1 MAFTP
6 CTNLLSQSLATSC
19 TEPRIK
25 GYEPVG
31 IIINR
36 ADIDWAN
43 LSIDGLNPRIV
54 VSLPLLAT
62 KKAAVIYNS
71 KKNPLPF
78 DGTQTTYN
86 RDADAYDKVVQFYF
100 EGIGGAASK
109 AVESL
114 KDGDYVVLL
123 ERKSKYADGGFQI
136 FGYQK
141 GLSAGNEGGAMVQDE
156 ATGYWLIT
164 MATQEPWAEVEFSI
178 NRDYGETK
186 TAFDAF
192 VTGAM

>member
-6 CTNLLSQSLATSC
+6 CTNLLAQSLATAC
-19 TEPRIK
+19 DEPRIK
-25 GYEPVG
+25 GYEAIG

-36 ADIDWAN
+36 ADIDWSLVTAN
-43 LSIDGLNPRIV
+43 AGNRRMID
-54 VSLPLLAT
+54 SLPLKAT

-78 DGTQTTYN
+78 DGTSTTYN
-86 RDADAYDKVVQFYF
+86 RDADAYDKVVQFYY
-100 EGIGGAASK
+100 EGIGATAAK

-114 KDGDYVVLL
+114 KDGDYIVIL
-123 ERKSKYADGGFQI
+123 ERKSKYANGSFQI

-164 MATQEPWAEVEFSI
+164 MTTQEPWAEIEFNNTGGYNEMKDI
-178 NRDYGETK
+178 
-186 TAFDAF
+186 FDAL
-192 VTGAM
+192 VAGAM

>member
-1 MAFTP
+1 MPFTP
-6 CTNLLSQSLATSC
+6 CTNLLAQSLATAC
-19 TEPRIK
+19 DEPRIK

-36 ADIDWAN
+36 ADIDWAT
-43 LSIDGLNPRIV
+43 ITVGATNPRIV
-54 VSLPLLAT
+54 TTLPLLLT

-86 RDADAYDKVVQFYF
+86 RDADAYDKVVQYYF
-100 EGIGGAASK
+100 EGIGGSAGKS
-109 AVESL
+109 VEAL
-114 KDGDYVVLL
+114 KDGDYVALL
-123 ERKSKYADGGFQI
+123 ERKSKYDTGSFQL

-141 GLSAGNEGGAMVQDE
+141 GLSAGNEGGAMIQDE
-156 ATGYWLIT
+156 ATGYWLVT
-164 MATQEPWAEVEFSI
+164 MATQEPWAEIEF
-178 NRDYGETK
+178 NVATYAQTK
-186 TAFDAF
+186 TAFDAL

>member
-6 CTNLLSQSLATSC
+6 CTNLLAQSLATAC
-19 TEPRIK
+19 AEPRIK
-25 GYEPVG
+25 GYEAIGLIV
-31 IIINR
+31 NR

-43 LSIDGLNPRIV
+43 ITTDANNPRIIT
-54 VSLPLLAT
+54 SLPLLAT

-109 AVESL
+109 AVEAL
-114 KDGDYVVLL
+114 KDGDYVVIL
-123 ERKSKYADGGFQI
+123 ERKSKYDTGSFQL

-164 MATQEPWAEVEFSI
+164 MATQEPWAEIELKDSNYTDTKSI
-178 NRDYGETK
+178 
-186 TAFDAF
+186 FDAL
-192 VTGAM
+192 VAGAM

>member
-1 MAFTP
+1 MPFTP
-6 CTNLLSQSLATSC
+6 CTNLLAQSLATAC

-25 GYEPVG
+25 GYEAIG

-36 ADIDWAN
+36 ADIDWATVTT
-43 LSIDGLNPRIV
+43 DGTNPRIV
-54 VSLPLLAT
+54 TTLPLLAT

-86 RDADAYDKVVQFYF
+86 RDADAYDKVVQYYF
-100 EGIGGAASK
+100 EGIGGAAGKS
-109 AVESL
+109 VEAL
-114 KDGDYVVLL
+114 KDGDYVVIL
-123 ERKSKYADGGFQI
+123 ERKSKYDVGSFQL

-156 ATGYWLIT
+156 ATGYWLVT
-164 MATQEPWAEVEFSI
+164 MATQEPWAEIELKDT
-178 NRDYGETK
+178 NYATTK
-186 TAFDAF
+186 TAFDAL

>member
-6 CTNLLSQSLATSC
+6 CTNLLAQSLQTAC
-19 TEPRIK
+19 GEPRIK
-25 GYEPVG
+25 GYEAIG
-31 IIINR
+31 LIINR
-36 ADIDWAN
+36 ADIDWATVVVD
-43 LSIDGLNPRIV
+43 SANPRIV
-54 VSLPLLAT
+54 DTLSLKTT

-71 KKNPLPF
+71 KKTPLPF

-100 EGIGGAASK
+100 EGIGGAAGK
-109 AVESL
+109 TVEAL
-114 KDGDYVVLL
+114 KDGNYIVIL
-123 ERKSKYADGGFQI
+123 ERKSKYNNGSFQL

-164 MATQEPWAEVEFSI
+164 MATQEPWAEIEYNNSGGYSEMKEIFDSLV
-178 NRDYGETK
+178 
-186 TAFDAF
+186 TA
-192 VTGAM
+192 AM

>member
-6 CTNLLSQSLATSC
+6 CTNLLAQSLATSC

-25 GYEPVG
+25 GYEAIG

-36 ADIDWAN
+36 ADIDWATI
-43 LSIDGLNPRIV
+43 SIDADNPRIV
-54 VSLPLLAT
+54 DNLPLLAT

-71 KKNPLPF
+71 KKSPLPF

-86 RDADAYDKVVQFYF
+86 RESDAYDKVVQFYF

-109 AVESL
+109 AVEAL
-114 KDGDYVVLL
+114 KDGDYIVLL
-123 ERKSKYADGGFQI
+123 ERKSKYNTGSFQL

-164 MATQEPWAEVEFSI
+164 MTTQEPWAEVELKDAS
-178 NRDYGETK
+178 YSLTK
-186 TAFDAF
+186 ATFDAL

>member
-36 ADIDWAN
+36 ADIDWA
-43 LSIDGLNPRIV
+43 LSTVDANNPRIV
-54 VSLPLLAT
+54 NGLPLVAT

-86 RDADAYDKVVQFYF
+86 RESDAYDKVVQFYF
-100 EGIGGAASK
+100 EGIGGVASK
-109 AVESL
+109 AVEAL

-123 ERKSKYADGGFQI
+123 ERKSKYNTGSFQL

-156 ATGYWLIT
+156 ATGYWLVT
-164 MATQEPWAEVEFSI
+164 MATQEPWAEVEL
-178 NRDYGETK
+178 NNADYKDTK
-186 TAFDAF
+186 IIFDAF

>member
-6 CTNLLSQSLATSC
+6 CTNLLAQSLATSC

-25 GYEPVG
+25 GYEAIG

-43 LSIDGLNPRIV
+43 ILTDSLNPRIV
-54 VSLPLLAT
+54 EALSLLAT

-71 KKNPLPF
+71 KKTPLPF

-86 RDADAYDKVVQFYF
+86 RDSDAYDKVVQFYY

-109 AVESL
+109 AVEAL
-114 KDGDYVVLL
+114 KDGDYVVIL
-123 ERKSKYADGGFQI
+123 ERKSKYNTGSFQI

-141 GLSAGNEGGAMVQDE
+141 GLSAGNDGGAMVQDE
-156 ATGYWLIT
+156 ATGYWLVT
-164 MATQEPWAEVEFSI
+164 MATQEPWAEVEFKDTS
-178 NRDYGETK
+178 YAATK
-186 TAFDAF
+186 TAFDAL

>member
-6 CTNLLSQSLATSC
+6 CTNLLAQSLATPC
-19 TEPRIK
+19 EEPRIK
-25 GYEPVG
+25 GYEAIG
-31 IIINR
+31 IAINR
-36 ADIDWAN
+36 ADIDWAT
-43 LSIDGLNPRIV
+43 ITVDALNPRIITA
-54 VSLPLLAT
+54 LPLKAS

-100 EGIGGAASK
+100 EGIGGAAGKS
-109 AVESL
+109 VEAL
-114 KDGDYVVLL
+114 KDGDYIVLL
-123 ERKSKYADGGFQI
+123 ERKSKYDNGSFQL

-156 ATGYWLIT
+156 ATGYWLVT
-164 MATQEPWAEVEFSI
+164 MATQEPWAEIELDAGTYVL
-178 NRDYGETK
+178 TK
-186 TAFDAF
+186 TAFNAL

>member
-6 CTNLLSQSLATSC
+6 CTNLLSQTLATSC

-36 ADIDWAN
+36 ADVDWAN
-43 LSIDGLNPRIV
+43 ISIDGLNPRIV

-86 RDADAYDKVVQFYF
+86 RDADAYDKVLQFYF

-114 KDGDYVVLL
+114 KDGDYIVLL
-123 ERKSKYADGGFQI
+123 ERKSKYVDGGFQL

-164 MATQEPWAEVEFSI
+164 MATQEPWAEIEFRI
-178 NRDYGETK
+178 NSDHEETK
-186 TAFDAF
+186 TAFDAY

>member
-6 CTNLLSQSLATSC
+6 CTNLLAQSLATPC
-19 TEPRIK
+19 DEPRIK
-25 GYEPVG
+25 GYEAIG
-31 IIINR
+31 LIINR
-36 ADIDWAN
+36 ADIDWATVAVDA
-43 LSIDGLNPRIV
+43 INPRIV
-54 VSLPLLAT
+54 TALPLKTT

-86 RDADAYDKVVQFYF
+86 RDADAYDKVVQYYF
-100 EGIGGAASK
+100 EGIGGAAGKS
-109 AVESL
+109 VEAL
-114 KDGDYVVLL
+114 KDGDYIVIL
-123 ERKSKYADGGFQI
+123 ERKSKYATGSFQM

-164 MATQEPWAEVEFSI
+164 MTTQEPWAEIEFNAGTYALS
-178 NRDYGETK
+178 K
-186 TAFDAF
+186 TAFDAL

>member
-6 CTNLLSQSLATSC
+6 CTNLLAQSLATPC
-19 TEPRIK
+19 DEPRIK
-25 GYEPVG
+25 GYEAIG

-36 ADIDWAN
+36 ADIDWSLVTADSGN
-43 LSIDGLNPRIV
+43 RRMID
-54 VSLPLLAT
+54 SLPLKAS

-78 DGTQTTYN
+78 DGTSTTYN
-86 RDADAYDKVVQFYF
+86 RDADAYDKVVQFYY
-100 EGIGGAASK
+100 EGIGAIAAK

-114 KDGDYVVLL
+114 KDGDYIVIL
-123 ERKSKYADGGFQI
+123 ERKSKYANGSFQI

-164 MATQEPWAEVEFSI
+164 MTTQEPWAEIEFNNTGGYNEI
-178 NRDYGETK
+178 KEI
-186 TAFDAF
+186 FDTLVA
-192 VTGAM
+192 GAL

>member
-1 MAFTP
+1 MPFTP
-6 CTNLLSQSLATSC
+6 CTNLLAQSLATAC

-25 GYEPVG
+25 GYEAIG

-36 ADIDWAN
+36 ADIDWGNVTYSA
-43 LSIDGLNPRIV
+43 LNPRIV
-54 VSLPLLAT
+54 ESLPLLAT

-100 EGIGGAASK
+100 EGIGGAAGK
-109 AVESL
+109 TVEAL
-114 KDGDYVVLL
+114 KDGDYVVIL
-123 ERKSKYADGGFQI
+123 ERKSKYNTGSFQL

-164 MATQEPWAEVEFSI
+164 MATQEPWAEIEFNVST
-178 NRDYGETK
+178 YTATK
-186 TAFDAF
+186 TAVDAF

>member
-1 MAFTP
+1 MPFIP
-6 CTNLLSQSLATSC
+6 CTNLLAQSLATPC

-25 GYEPVG
+25 GYEAIG

-36 ADIDWAN
+36 ADIDWATVTVN
-43 LSIDGLNPRIV
+43 AVNPRIIDTLRLK
-54 VSLPLLAT
+54 ST

-109 AVESL
+109 AVEAL
-114 KDGDYVVLL
+114 KDGDYIVIL
-123 ERKSKYADGGFQI
+123 ERKSKYNVGSFQI

-156 ATGYWLIT
+156 ATGYWLVT
-164 MATQEPWAEVEFSI
+164 MATQEPWAEIEWNNNS
-178 NRDYGETK
+178 DYVAMK
-186 TAFDAF
+186 VFFDTL

>member
-36 ADIDWAN
+36 ADIDWAM
-43 LSIDGLNPRIV
+43 STVDALNPRIV
-54 VSLPLLAT
+54 NVPLLAT

-109 AVESL
+109 AVEAL

-123 ERKSKYADGGFQI
+123 ERKSKYNTGSFQL

-156 ATGYWLIT
+156 ATGYWLVT
-164 MATQEPWAEVEFSI
+164 MATQEPWAEVEL
-178 NRDYGETK
+178 NVADYVDTK
-186 TAFDAF
+186 TAFDDLVA
-192 VTGAM
+192 GAM

>member
-6 CTNLLSQSLATSC
+6 CTNLLAQSLATAC
-19 TEPRIK
+19 DAPRIK
-25 GYEPVG
+25 GYEAIG
-31 IIINR
+31 LIINR
-36 ADIDWAN
+36 ADIDWATVAV
-43 LSIDGLNPRIV
+43 DAGNPRIV
-54 VSLPLLAT
+54 TALPLLAT

-86 RDADAYDKVVQFYF
+86 RDADAYDKVVQYYF
-100 EGIGGAASK
+100 EGIGGAAGKS
-109 AVESL
+109 VEAL
-114 KDGDYVVLL
+114 KDGDYIVLL
-123 ERKSKYADGGFQI
+123 ERKSKYDTGSFQL

-164 MATQEPWAEVEFSI
+164 MATQEPWAEIEFKDTNYAES
-178 NRDYGETK
+178 K
-186 TAFDAF
+186 TYFNTLVA
-192 VTGAM
+192 GAM

>member
-36 ADIDWAN
+36 ADINW
-43 LSIDGLNPRIV
+43 SIGGVDTGNPRIV
-54 VSLPLLAT
+54 TALPLLAT

-71 KKNPLPF
+71 KKNPMPF

-86 RDADAYDKVVQFYF
+86 RDANAYDKVVQFYF
-100 EGIGGAASK
+100 EGIGGVASK
-109 AVESL
+109 AVEAL
-114 KDGDYVVLL
+114 KDGDYIVIL
-123 ERKSKYADGGFQI
+123 ERKSKYNTGSFQL

-141 GLSAGNEGGAMVQDE
+141 GLSAGNEGEAMVQDE
-156 ATGYWLIT
+156 ATGYWLVT
-164 MATQEPWAEVEFSI
+164 MTTQEPWAEIELKDS
-178 NRDYGETK
+178 NYADTK
-186 TAFDAF
+186 QAFDEL

>member
-19 TEPRIK
+19 DEPRIK

-36 ADIDWAN
+36 ADFDWATVVVN
-43 LSIDGLNPRIV
+43 ADNPRIV
-54 VSLPLLAT
+54 ESLPLLAT

-114 KDGDYVVLL
+114 KDGDYIVIL
-123 ERKSKYADGGFQI
+123 ERKSKYNNGSFQL

-156 ATGYWLIT
+156 ATGYWLVT
-164 MATQEPWAEVEFSI
+164 MATQEPWAEVEFNNIGGYS
-178 NRDYGETK
+178 DMKQT
-186 TAFDAF
+186 FDAF

>member
-6 CTNLLSQSLATSC
+6 CTNLLSQTLATSC

-25 GYEPVG
+25 GYEPMG

-36 ADIDWAN
+36 ADINWATVV
-43 LSIDGLNPRIV
+43 SESSNPRIV
-54 VSLPLLAT
+54 TELPLLAT

-86 RDADAYDKVVQFYF
+86 RDADAYDKVVQYYF
-100 EGIGGAASK
+100 EGIGGFASK

-123 ERKSKYADGGFQI
+123 ERKSKYGTGSFQI

-156 ATGYWLIT
+156 ATGYWLVT
-164 MATQEPWAEVEFSI
+164 MATQEPWAEVELLY
-178 NRDYGETK
+178 DTYAGTK
-186 TAFDAF
+186 TIFDAF

>member
-6 CTNLLSQSLATSC
+6 CTNLLAQSLATPC
-19 TEPRIK
+19 DEPRIK
-25 GYEPVG
+25 GYEAIG
-31 IIINR
+31 IDINW
-36 ADIDWAN
+36 DDVDWAAITVDAN
-43 LSIDGLNPRIV
+43 NPRIIT
-54 VSLPLLAT
+54 SFPLKAT

-100 EGIGGAASK
+100 EGIGGVASK

-114 KDGDYVVLL
+114 KDGRHIAIL
-123 ERKSKYADGGFQI
+123 ERASKYDTGSFQI

-156 ATGYWLIT
+156 ATGYWLVT
-164 MATQEPWAEVEFSI
+164 MATQEPWAEIEFNAGTYALS
-178 NRDYGETK
+178 K
-186 TAFDAF
+186 AAFDAL

>member
-6 CTNLLSQSLATSC
+6 CTNLLAQSLATSC

-25 GYEPVG
+25 GYEAIG

-36 ADIDWAN
+36 ADIDWATVIAD
-43 LSIDGLNPRIV
+43 SGNPRIIN
-54 VSLPLLAT
+54 SLPLLAT

-100 EGIGGAASK
+100 EGIGGAAGK
-109 AVESL
+109 AVEAL
-114 KDGDYVVLL
+114 KDGDYVVIL
-123 ERKSKYADGGFQI
+123 ERKSKYGIGSFQL

-156 ATGYWLIT
+156 ATGYWLVT
-164 MATQEPWAEVEFSI
+164 MATQEPWAEIELI
-178 NRDYGETK
+178 NSDYSDTK
-186 TAFDAF
+186 ADFNAL

>member
-6 CTNLLSQSLATSC
+6 CTNLLTQSLATSC
-19 TEPRIK
+19 TKPRIK
-25 GYEPVG
+25 GYEAIG

-36 ADIDWAN
+36 ADIDWATI
-43 LSIDGLNPRIV
+43 SVDALNPRIV
-54 VSLPLLAT
+54 DNMPLLAT

-109 AVESL
+109 AVEAL
-114 KDGDYVVLL
+114 KDGDYIVIL
-123 ERKSKYADGGFQI
+123 ERKSKYDNGGFQI

-164 MATQEPWAEVEFSI
+164 MSTQEPWAEIEFTNNGS
-178 NRDYGETK
+178 NTETK
-186 TAFDAF
+186 VLFDAL

>member
-6 CTNLLSQSLATSC
+6 CTNLLAQSLATAC

-25 GYEPVG
+25 GYEAIG

-36 ADIDWAN
+36 ADIDWATVVA
-43 LSIDGLNPRIV
+43 DAGNPRMID
-54 VSLPLLAT
+54 SLSLKPT
-62 KKAAVIYNS
+62 KKAAVIYNN

-100 EGIGGAASK
+100 EGIGAIASK
-109 AVESL
+109 AVEAL
-114 KDGDYVVLL
+114 KDGDYVVIL
-123 ERKSKYADGGFQI
+123 ERKSKYNDGSFQL

-164 MATQEPWAEVEFSI
+164 MATQEPWAEIEYNNTGGYSEMK
-178 NRDYGETK
+178 GM
-186 TAFDAF
+186 FDAL

>member
-6 CTNLLSQSLATSC
+6 CTNLLAQSLATPC
-19 TEPRIK
+19 DEPRIK
-25 GYEPVG
+25 GYEAIG

-36 ADIDWAN
+36 ADINWAN
-43 LSIDGLNPRIV
+43 VVADSGNRRMID
-54 VSLPLLAT
+54 SLPLLPT

-86 RDADAYDKVVQFYF
+86 RDADAYDKVVQYYF
-100 EGIGGAASK
+100 EGIGAAASK
-109 AVESL
+109 AVEAL
-114 KDGDYVVLL
+114 KDGDYIVIL
-123 ERKSKYADGGFQI
+123 ERKSKYSVGSFQI

-141 GLSAGNEGGAMVQDE
+141 GLSAGNDGGAMVQDE

-164 MATQEPWAEVEFSI
+164 MATQEPWAEVELNNTGGYSELKGIFD
-178 NRDYGETK
+178 DY
-186 TAFDAF
+186 

>member
-6 CTNLLSQSLATSC
+6 CTNLLAQSLATPC
-19 TEPRIK
+19 NEPRIK
-25 GYEPVG
+25 GYEAIG
-31 IIINR
+31 IIVNR
-36 ADIDWAN
+36 ADIDWATVT
-43 LSIDGLNPRIV
+43 SDAANPRMIDNI
-54 VSLPLLAT
+54 PLKAT
-62 KKAAVIYNS
+62 KKAAFIYNS

-100 EGIGGAASK
+100 EGIGGIASK
-109 AVESL
+109 AVEAL
-114 KDGDYVVLL
+114 KDGDYVVIL
-123 ERKSKYADGGFQI
+123 ERKSKYNNGSFQL

-164 MATQEPWAEVEFSI
+164 MTTQEPWAEIEWNNTGGYSEMK
-178 NRDYGETK
+178 GM
-186 TAFDAF
+186 FDEL

>member
-1 MAFTP
+1 MPFTP
-6 CTNLLSQSLATSC
+6 CTNLLSQTLATSC

-36 ADIDWAN
+36 ADVDWAT
-43 LSIDGLNPRIV
+43 ITVDALNPRIITA
-54 VSLPLLAT
+54 LPLLAT

-86 RDADAYDKVVQFYF
+86 RDADAYDKVVQYYF
-100 EGIGGAASK
+100 EGIGGAAGK

-114 KDGDYVVLL
+114 KDGDYIVLL
-123 ERKSKYADGGFQI
+123 ERKSKYNVGSFQL

-156 ATGYWLIT
+156 ATGYWLVT
-164 MATQEPWAEVEFSI
+164 MTTQEPWAEVELKAAS
-178 NRDYGETK
+178 YVAGK
-186 TAFDAF
+186 TIFDAF

>member
-25 GYEPVG
+25 GYEPIG

-36 ADIDWAN
+36 ADIDWATVTT
-43 LSIDGLNPRIV
+43 DGTNPRIV
-54 VSLPLLAT
+54 TTLPLLAT

-86 RDADAYDKVVQFYF
+86 RDADAYDKVVQYYF
-100 EGIGGAASK
+100 EGIGGAAGKS
-109 AVESL
+109 VEAL
-114 KDGDYVVLL
+114 KDGDYVVIL
-123 ERKSKYADGGFQI
+123 ERKSKYDVGSFQL

-164 MATQEPWAEVEFSI
+164 MTTQEPWAEIEFNAGTYALS
-178 NRDYGETK
+178 K
-186 TAFDAF
+186 TAFDAL
-192 VTGAM
+192 VTGAF

>member
-6 CTNLLSQSLATSC
+6 CTNLLAQSLATAC

-25 GYEPVG
+25 GYEAIG
-31 IIINR
+31 LIINR
-36 ADIDWAN
+36 ADIDWATI
-43 LSIDGLNPRIV
+43 SVDALNPRIV
-54 VSLPLLAT
+54 DNMPLLAT

-100 EGIGGAASK
+100 EGIGGAAGKS
-109 AVESL
+109 VESL
-114 KDGDYVVLL
+114 KDGRHIAIL
-123 ERKSKYADGGFQI
+123 ERASKYDTGSFQI

-164 MATQEPWAEVEFSI
+164 MTTQEPFAEVEL
-178 NRDYGETK
+178 NEGDYATTK
-186 TAFDAF
+186 AGFDTLVA
-192 VTGAM
+192 GAL

>member
-6 CTNLLSQSLATSC
+6 CTNLLAQSLATSC

-25 GYEPVG
+25 GYEAIG
-31 IIINR
+31 LAINR

-43 LSIDGLNPRIV
+43 ITTDANNPRIV
-54 VSLPLLAT
+54 TSLPLLAT

-100 EGIGGAASK
+100 EGIGGAAGK
-109 AVESL
+109 AVEAL
-114 KDGDYVVLL
+114 KDGDYVVIL
-123 ERKSKYADGGFQI
+123 ERKSKYTAGGFQI

-164 MATQEPWAEVEFSI
+164 MATQEPWAEIELRI
-178 NRDYGETK
+178 NDDHEETK
-186 TAFDAF
+186 VVFDTF
-192 VTGAM
+192 VTNAM

>member
-6 CTNLLSQSLATSC
+6 CTNLLAQSLATAC

-25 GYEPVG
+25 GYEAIG

-36 ADIDWAN
+36 ADIDWATVVV
-43 LSIDGLNPRIV
+43 DAENPRIV
-54 VSLPLLAT
+54 TDLPLKAT

-100 EGIGGAASK
+100 EGIGGAAGK
-109 AVESL
+109 AVEAL

-123 ERKSKYADGGFQI
+123 ERKSKYDTGSFQL

-164 MATQEPWAEVEFSI
+164 MATQEPWAEIELNNAGS
-178 NRDYGETK
+178 YTQTK
-186 TAFDAF
+186 ADFDTL

>member
-6 CTNLLSQSLATSC
+6 CTNLLAQSLATAC

-25 GYEPVG
+25 GYEAIG

-36 ADIDWAN
+36 ADIDWATVLVDAN
-43 LSIDGLNPRIV
+43 NPRIV
-54 VSLPLLAT
+54 TSLPLLAT

-86 RDADAYDKVVQFYF
+86 RDADAYDKVVQYYF
-100 EGIGGAASK
+100 EGIGGAAGK

-114 KDGDYVVLL
+114 KDGDYVVIL
-123 ERKSKYADGGFQI
+123 ERKSKYDVGSFQL

-164 MATQEPWAEVEFSI
+164 MATQEPWAEIEYKD
-178 NRDYGETK
+178 NDYADTK
-186 TAFDAF
+186 AAFDAL
-192 VTGAM
+192 VTDAM

>member
-1 MAFTP
+1 MPFTP
-6 CTNLLSQSLATSC
+6 CTNLLAQSLATAC
-19 TEPRIK
+19 DEPRIK

-36 ADIDWAN
+36 ADVSWATVAIDA
-43 LSIDGLNPRIV
+43 LNPRIV
-54 VSLPLLAT
+54 TALPLLAT

-86 RDADAYDKVVQFYF
+86 RDADAYDKVVQYYF
-100 EGIGGAASK
+100 EGIGGAAGKS
-109 AVESL
+109 VEAL
-114 KDGDYVVLL
+114 KDGDYIVLL
-123 ERKSKYADGGFQI
+123 ERKSKYGTGSFQL

-156 ATGYWLIT
+156 ATGYWLVT
-164 MATQEPWAEVEFSI
+164 MATQEPWAEVEFKDTNYTES
-178 NRDYGETK
+178 K
-186 TAFDAF
+186 TQFDLL

>member
-1 MAFTP
+1 M
-6 CTNLLSQSLATSC
+6 
-19 TEPRIK
+19 
-25 GYEPVG
+25 
-31 IIINR
+31 
-36 ADIDWAN
+36 
-43 LSIDGLNPRIV
+43 
-54 VSLPLLAT
+54 SLPLLAT

-86 RDADAYDKVVQFYF
+86 RDADAYDKVVQYYF
-100 EGIGGAASK
+100 EGIGGAAGKS
-109 AVESL
+109 VEAL

-123 ERKSKYADGGFQI
+123 GRKSKYDTGSFQL

-164 MATQEPWAEVEFSI
+164 MATQEPWAEVELKDS
-178 NRDYGETK
+178 NYADTK
-186 TAFDAF
+186 VTFDAL

>member
-6 CTNLLSQSLATSC
+6 CTNLLAQSLATPC
-19 TEPRIK
+19 EEPRIK
-25 GYEPVG
+25 GYEAIG

-36 ADIDWAN
+36 ADIDWATVTV
-43 LSIDGLNPRIV
+43 DAGNPRLIE
-54 VSLPLLAT
+54 SLPLKAT

-86 RDADAYDKVVQFYF
+86 RDADAYDKVVQYYF
-100 EGIGGAASK
+100 EGIGGDAAK

-114 KDGDYVVLL
+114 KDGDYIVIL
-123 ERKSKYADGGFQI
+123 ERKSKYNNGSFQI

-156 ATGYWLIT
+156 ATGYWLVT
-164 MATQEPWAEVEFSI
+164 MATQEPWAEIELDGGTYVA
-178 NRDYGETK
+178 TK
-186 TAFDAF
+186 TAFDAL

>member
-6 CTNLLSQSLATSC
+6 CTNLLAQSLATSC

-25 GYEPVG
+25 GYEAIG

-36 ADIDWAN
+36 ADIDWATV
-43 LSIDGLNPRIV
+43 LTDPLNPRIV
-54 VSLPLLAT
+54 EALPLLAT

-86 RDADAYDKVVQFYF
+86 RDADAYDKVVQYYF
-100 EGIGGAASK
+100 EGIGGAAGKS
-109 AVESL
+109 VEAL

-123 ERKSKYADGGFQI
+123 ERKSKYNTGSFQL

-164 MATQEPWAEVEFSI
+164 MATQEPWSEIEF
-178 NRDYGETK
+178 RDTGYSESK
-186 TAFDAF
+186 ARFDAF

>member
-6 CTNLLSQSLATSC
+6 CTNLLAQSLATAC

-25 GYEPVG
+25 GYEAIG

-36 ADIDWAN
+36 DDIDWA
-43 LSIDGLNPRIV
+43 LVTTDSANPRIV
-54 VSLPLLAT
+54 FTLPLKAT

-86 RDADAYDKVVQFYF
+86 RDADAYDKVVQYYF
-100 EGIGGAASK
+100 EGIGGAAGKS
-109 AVESL
+109 VEAL
-114 KDGDYVVLL
+114 KDGDYVVIL
-123 ERKSKYADGGFQI
+123 ERKSKYNTGSFQL

-164 MATQEPWAEVEFSI
+164 MTTQEPWAEIEFK
-178 NRDYGETK
+178 DGGYVDTK
-186 TAFDAF
+186 TAFDAL
-192 VTGAM
+192 VTGAF